1 MTVQNMS
8 EAAQISCGIP
18 KKIAMINDIAG
29 YGRCSTTVSLPIIS
43 AMGVQVCP
51 VPTSVFSN
59 HTGFPVHFMHDCTP
73 ILPLYLEKWQEL
85 ELTFDGIYCGFLG
98 SVEQIGIVRDF
109 LISQTGIQEAK
120 AMPARPAVILDPV
133 MGDHGKAY
141 RTITPEHCSQMKE
154 LLSLADIIT
163 PNITEACLLADIPYR
178 ETGWSMEELT
188 LLADR
193 LHAMG
198 PERIVITGMQEQED
212 FINFISCESSTDT
225 SDENAAAPRRL
236 HSCCRMHAA
245 GESRPGTGDIFASII
260 AADAVNGVPFPTS
273 VEKAAAFVRTCTK
286 ASSELHIPR
295 PQGVCFEN
303 FLYLLTQHGCR

>member
-1 MTVQNMS
+1 MTVQNMT
-8 EAAQISCGIP
+8 EQARISCGIP

-73 ILPLYLEKWQEL
+73 ILPQYLEKWQEL

-109 LISQTGIQEAK
+109 LVSQIEIQESK
-120 AMPARPAVILDPV
+120 ALSARPAVILDPV

-141 RTITPEHCSQMKE
+141 RTVTPEHCAQMKE

-163 PNITEACLLADIPYR
+163 PNITEACLLADTL
-178 ETGWSMEELT
+178 TGNP
-188 LLADR
+188 A
-193 LHAMG
+193 G
-198 PERIVITGMQEQED
+198 
-212 FINFISCESSTDT
+212 
-225 SDENAAAPRRL
+225 RRK
-236 HSCCRMHAA
+236 
-245 GESRPGTGDIFASII
+245 
-260 AADAVNGVPFPTS
+260 N
-273 VEKAAAFVRTCTK
+273 
-286 ASSELHIPR
+286 
-295 PQGVCFEN
+295 
-303 FLYLLTQHGCR
+303 